1 MQSTVQ
7 GLFDR
12 FDLIDEG
19 APVDG
24 RARSSKADAWTA
36 CITYD
41 LEALLNTRCALAPEK
56 ITRYPELSK
65 SVINFG
71 LIDFAGMCMTS
82 DTDRQRICEAVRQ
95 AIVRHE
101 PRLDQVSATLEQRK
115 GAINRVDFVITAQAR
130 HLPEAGAM
138 QFSAVFEPA
147 LQRYSVR
154 SSRVSAC

>member
-1 MQSTVQ
+1 MQVAVQ

-12 FDLIDEG
+12 FEAVDETH
-19 APVDG
+19 
-24 RARSSKADAWTA
+24 RSHARLRSHQADEWKTW
-36 CITYD
+36 ITRD
-41 LEALLNTRCALAPEK
+41 LEALLNTRCALAPERV
-56 ITRYPELSK
+56 TRYPAVSQ

-71 LIDFAGMCMTS
+71 LVDFAGLCMTS
-82 DTDRQRICEAVRQ
+82 EADRQRICEAVRQ

-130 HLPEAGAM
+130 HLPDAEAM

-147 LQRYSVR
+147 VQRYSVR
-154 SSRVSAC
+154 ASRA